1 MQEYEVKILEID
13 VEKTLKILADIGA
26 TKTMDTNLVAEFFKD
41 NTWNKLRLRQVDNV
55 NKITY
60 KKVIEKSWIMHNEEL
75 EISFDDYEQMK
86 SLFISI
92 GFEQYWASQKR
103 RISYTW
109 NNIHFDIDTYPG
121 IPTYVEVESDN
132 EDDVKKG
139 VEILGYSMDQTCNL
153 TERTLKEHYGI
164 T

>member
-92 GFEQYWASQKR
+92 GFEQYWASQKEGFP
-103 RISYTW
+103 
-109 NNIHFDIDTYPG
+109 IHGTIF
-121 IPTYVEVESDN
+121 
-132 EDDVKKG
+132 
-139 VEILGYSMDQTCNL
+139 IL
-153 TERTLKEHYGI
+153 I
-164 T
+164 